1 MSHIRTI
8 HEMEAR
14 RKQAMIDADTGA
26 LAALFA
32 DDMLWIHGTARGDSK
47 TGMLETIS
55 SGKTQYESIESSDES
70 LRFYGD
76 VALLS
81 GVSRIQ
87 ATIAGEERLLQNRY
101 TIVWAQIGPS
111 WQVVNWQSTTLRIAA

>member
-1 MSHIRTI
+1 MTDVRTI
-8 HEMEAR
+8 YDMEAR
-14 RKQAMIDADTGA
+14 RKQAMIDADTGV
-26 LAALFA
+26 LATLFA

-47 TGMLETIS
+47 AGMLETIA
-55 SGKTQYESIESSDES
+55 SGKTKYRSIESADES

-101 TIVWAQIGPS
+101 TIVWAQIGS
-111 WQVVNWQSTTLRIAA
+111 LWQVVNWQSTTLRVAA